1 MKATLQA
8 YIPHL
13 IICAAIIISGIILFA
28 PVFAGAQTIS
38 GGIVPCQGP
47 ECQLCYVNK
56 LLQNVLNFLVLIAAI
71 VGALMLAIA
80 GILWMANTGDTGRL
94 ELAKR
99 IFSGVVVGIIIIL
112 GAWLIIDT
120 ILKVMTN
127 NTQNLLLPW
136 NGIACQQKAI
146 QPGSTIPEGIS
157 VTNTVYQACSTRG
170 CYANVSQCEAAS
182 GAGNCQIRS
191 VTTTTA
197 GVGYCFV
204 GTDGEKQC
212 HSTQQACETSQA
224 LSGATTCTKQTIAA
238 TTVKAG
244 PETRDAATKAQ
255 QEAAARAELAQY
267 GIVVNKGACA
277 PNGSFRTTP
286 GGCTDVSRLTSS
298 SKNFLISLAQS
309 CNCKVW
315 VTGGNEA
322 GHKTHDDGNRLD
334 LSFSTAD
341 GTNKL
346 ATWTASNLTYVKP
359 HSIGT
364 LWRDPSGKCWLKE
377 KDHWHV
383 NTTGACD

>member
-1 MKATLQA
+1 MRATLRA
-8 YIPHL
+8 YIPQL
-13 IICAAIIISGIILFA
+13 IIFAAIIISGSILFL
-28 PVFAGAQTIS
+28 PNFVGAQTIS

-47 ECQLCYVNK
+47 ECQLCYVNQ
-56 LLQNVLNFLVLIAAI
+56 LLQNILNFLVLVAAI

-80 GILWMANTGDTGRL
+80 GVLWMANTGNEKRL
-94 ELAKR
+94 KLAKR
-99 IFSGVVVGIIIIL
+99 IFSSVVIGLIIIL

-136 NGIACQQKAI
+136 NGIACQQKAER
-146 QPGSTIPEGIS
+146 PGSTIPEGVS
-157 VTNTVYQACSTRG
+157 VTSTAYQSCSPRG
-170 CYANVSQCEAAS
+170 CYATLAQCEAAS

-191 VTTTTA
+191 VITTSSGT
-197 GVGYCFV
+197 GYCYT
-204 GTDGEKQC
+204 GPDGVRQC
-212 HSTQQACETSQA
+212 HATQQACESSQA
-224 LSGATTCTKQTIAA
+224 LSGGSLCSKQVTTA

-244 PETRDAATKAQ
+244 TDTRDAATKAQ
-255 QEAAARAELAQY
+255 QEAQARAELAKY
-267 GIVVNKGACA
+267 GIVVNKGACPPGVSYKA
-277 PNGSFRTTP
+277 TP

-298 SKNFLISLAQS
+298 SKNFLIGLAQS

-315 VTGGNEA
+315 VTGGSEA

-334 LSFSTAD
+334 LSFNTAD

-346 ATWTASNLTYVKP
+346 ATWTKNNLTYIRP

-364 LWRDPSGKCWLKE
+364 LWKDPSGRCWLRE